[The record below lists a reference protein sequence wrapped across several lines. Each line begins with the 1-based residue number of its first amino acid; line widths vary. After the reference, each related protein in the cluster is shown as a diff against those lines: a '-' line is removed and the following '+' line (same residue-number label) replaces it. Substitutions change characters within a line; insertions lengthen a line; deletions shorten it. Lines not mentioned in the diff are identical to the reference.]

1 VSRLW
6 TPGGDSEPDPRQS
19 PEDAAAAVE
28 TGAGGADDEAAREQL
43 RQLREQLAQ
52 TPVADIVANH
62 VIGLWELAV
71 LHLSPEEGTS
81 PDLEEAQLAIDAV
94 GALVEGLDD
103 RLGRHQEPLRDALA
117 QLRLAFVQI
126 SRREEGEEGDAGDEA
141 GGGETGNES
150 G

>member
-6 TPGGDSEPDPRQS
+6 TPGGEEEPDPQPS
-19 PEDAAAAVE
+19 PEGAAAAAE
-28 TGAGGADDEAAREQL
+28 AGAQGPDEEAAREQL
-43 RQLREQLAQ
+43 RQLREQLAN

-94 GALVEGLDD
+94 GAVVEGLDD
-103 RLGRHQEPLRDALA
+103 RLGRHREPLREALA

-126 SRREEGEEGDAGDEA
+126 SRRDEGD
-141 GGGETGNES
+141 ES
-150 G
+150 E

>member
-1 VSRLW
+1 VSTLW
-6 TPGGDSEPDPRQS
+6 TPGGEREPEPRTS
-19 PEDAAAAVE
+19 PEDTAATAE
-28 TGAGGADDEAAREQL
+28 TGAPGPDEEAAREQL
-43 RQLREQLAQ
+43 RQLREQLAN

-94 GALVEGLDD
+94 GAVVEGLDD
-103 RLGRHQEPLRDALA
+103 RLGRHQEPLREALA

-126 SRREEGEEGDAGDEA
+126 SRREEGDQSE
-141 GGGETGNES
+141 
-150 G
+150 

>member
-1 VSRLW
+1 MSRLW
-6 TPGGDSEPDPRQS
+6 TPGGEEEPDLQPS
-19 PEDAAAAVE
+19 PEGAAAAAE
-28 TGAGGADDEAAREQL
+28 AGAQGPDEEAAREQL
-43 RQLREQLAQ
+43 RQLREQLAN

-94 GALVEGLDD
+94 GAVVEGLDD
-103 RLGRHQEPLRDALA
+103 RLGRHQEPLREALA

-126 SRREEGEEGDAGDEA
+126 SRRDEGD
-141 GGGETGNES
+141 ES
-150 G
+150 E

>member
-1 VSRLW
+1 MSKLW
-6 TPGGDSEPDPRQS
+6 TPGGEGEPEPRSS
-19 PEDAAAAVE
+19 PEDDAAAAE
-28 TGAGGADDEAAREQL
+28 TGAPGADEEAAREQL
-43 RQLREQLAQ
+43 RQLREQLAN

-94 GALVEGLDD
+94 GAVVEGLDE
-103 RLGRHQEPLRDALA
+103 RLGRHQEPLREALA

-126 SRREEGEEGDAGDEA
+126 SRREEGD
-141 GGGETGNES
+141 ES